1 MWLKYLLLITHID
14 TKPVFLKMITNAKDP
29 KFSSTKVEIYQT
41 NISKVDFVLRNIVNV
56 NNC

>member
-1 MWLKYLLLITHID
+1 MWLTYLLLITHTD
-14 TKPVFLKMITNAKDP
+14 TKSVFLKIITNAKDP

-41 NISKVDFVLRNIVNV
+41 NTSKVDIISKNIVNV

>member
-14 TKPVFLKMITNAKDP
+14 TKPVFLKMINAKDP

>member
-1 MWLKYLLLITHID
+1 MWLTYLLLITHID
-14 TKPVFLKMITNAKDP
+14 TKSVFLTIITNIKDP

-41 NISKVDFVLRNIVNV
+41 NISKADIVSKNIVNV